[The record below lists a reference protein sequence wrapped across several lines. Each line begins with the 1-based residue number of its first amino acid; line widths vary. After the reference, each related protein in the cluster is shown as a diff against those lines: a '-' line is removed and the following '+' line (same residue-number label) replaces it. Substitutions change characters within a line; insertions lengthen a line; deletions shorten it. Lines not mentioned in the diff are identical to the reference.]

1 MWTLWGVQYTD
12 MNSYFPEW
20 VSVNGL
26 YSCLISIVGLF
37 FVFFTSI
44 QICTF
49 HLCCALSL
57 CVTDHSPLAPA
68 DKTSV
73 KYACHSF
80 FARQSKPTCSHPW
93 TNSDFCLSW
102 LLLKVR
108 KSGFSTV
115 WWWSLMQIDWMN
127 ESLYCTLKQ
136 CPTSVFFWHLIH
148 MFCF

>member
-20 VSVNGL
+20 ASVNGL
-26 YSCLISIVGLF
+26 YSCLISILDF
-37 FVFFTSI
+37 FFFYKYTNIHIS
-44 QICTF
+44 F
-49 HLCCALSL
+49 VLCFKSVCDRPFSS
-57 CVTDHSPLAPA
+57 VTCRQNISQ
-68 DKTSV
+68 
-73 KYACHSF
+73 YACHSF